1 MSDAEKSILLSRI
14 FNLSSP
20 SPYVSFSFSI
30 RSVVMSS
37 LVLVLLIGTGTA
49 SAAQDSAPG
58 DLLYPIKVSVN
69 EKIESAL
76 ARGPA
81 ARAEVYAKFAERR
94 LDEAQQLASRGALD
108 AQKEAELEARFAA
121 SAASAQEFAEVAEAQ
136 KPGIAVGVK
145 IKLEASADA
154 RGRIL
159 ARIGGGKDDETRD
172 RSIALAQKVRSISGR
187 SVEFNGESGI
197 VAVSTTAARDENHA
211 AQDAERDEMSEKAA
225 MTLRNKATRAL
236 KDAREKFKDAKA
248 LDDATSARVDEQF
261 ALADKEISSGEVQF
275 DASAYAEAALH
286 YTGAFKIGIKLSAL
300 LEAHKKFDGEF
311 ILPIL
316 DEEKTEMKIQ
326 IPKL

>member
-1 MSDAEKSILLSRI
+1 M
-14 FNLSSP
+14 
-20 SPYVSFSFSI
+20 
-30 RSVVMSS
+30 
-37 LVLVLLIGTGTA
+37 
-49 SAAQDSAPG
+49 
-58 DLLYPIKVSVN
+58 
-69 EKIESAL
+69 
-76 ARGPA
+76 
-81 ARAEVYAKFAERR
+81 
-94 LDEAQQLASRGALD
+94 
-108 AQKEAELEARFAA
+108 
-121 SAASAQEFAEVAEAQ
+121 
-136 KPGIAVGVK
+136 
-145 IKLEASADA
+145 
-154 RGRIL
+154 
-159 ARIGGGKDDETRD
+159 
-172 RSIALAQKVRSISGR
+172 RSISGR